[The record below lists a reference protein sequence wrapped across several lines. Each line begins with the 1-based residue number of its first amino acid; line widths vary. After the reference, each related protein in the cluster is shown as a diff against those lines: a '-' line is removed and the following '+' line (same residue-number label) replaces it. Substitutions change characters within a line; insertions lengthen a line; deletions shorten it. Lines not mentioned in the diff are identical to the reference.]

1 MIKKLML
8 KWRKKRLKKLMKDA
22 DFLLLGIERM
32 MKEQKWSRTERKQFW
47 RDFIKSPKSREYIF
61 SDILKLLS

>member
-1 MIKKLML
+1 
-8 KWRKKRLKKLMKDA
+8 MKDA
-22 DFLLLGIERM
+22 NFLLLRIEKM
-32 MKEQKWSRTERKQFW
+32 MQEKDWSRTERKQFW